1 MYYLDTNICIYFM
14 KGTNENIT
22 KKLCSLNPK
31 EIKIPAI
38 VKSELLYGA
47 YKSERK
53 AKNIAAYETFL
64 KRFEIENYTDEM
76 SYAYATIR
84 SELEIKGN
92 PIGYN
97 DLLIAST
104 VLSKGGILVT
114 NNEKEFSRIPGLK
127 IENWTK

>member
-14 KGTNENIT
+14 KGMYEKIT
-22 KKLCSLNPK
+22 QKICSLNPK

-47 YKSERK
+47 YKSENK
-53 AKNIAAYETFL
+53 ARNIAAYEMFL

-76 SYAYATIR
+76 SYAYAAIR
-84 SELEIKGN
+84 SELEINGN

>member
-1 MYYLDTNICIYFM
+1 M
-14 KGTNENIT
+14 KGMYEKIT
-22 KKLCSLNPK
+22 QKICSLNPK

-47 YKSERK
+47 YKSENK
-53 AKNIAAYETFL
+53 ARNIAAYEMFL

-76 SYAYATIR
+76 SYAYAAIR

>member
-1 MYYLDTNICIYFM
+1 MYYLYTNICIYFM
-14 KGTNENIT
+14 KGTNEKIT
-22 KKLCSLNPK
+22 QKLCSLNPK

-38 VKSELLYGA
+38 VKSELLYVA
-47 YKSERK
+47 YKSENK
-53 AKNIAAYETFL
+53 AKNTAVFEMFL
-64 KRFEIENYTDEM
+64 KRFEIEDYTDEM

-84 SELEIKGN
+84 SELEIKGK

-114 NNEKEFSRIPGLK
+114 NNEKAFSRIPGLR

>member
-1 MYYLDTNICIYFM
+1 M
-14 KGTNENIT
+14 KGMYEKIT
-22 KKLCSLNPK
+22 QKICSLNPK

-47 YKSERK
+47 YKSENK
-53 AKNIAAYETFL
+53 ARNIAAYEMFL
-64 KRFEIENYTDEM
+64 KRFEIENYTDAM
-76 SYAYATIR
+76 SYAYAAIR

-114 NNEKEFSRIPGLK
+114 NNEKEFSKIPGLK